1 MIAKIVGLG
10 AENYDDSFDIKIQE
24 IQNELSDLSNQLAVI
39 ISDFIEICNILLLT

>member
-24 IQNELSDLSNQLAVI
+24 IQNELSDLS
-39 ISDFIEICNILLLT
+39 DRILSKYAMFYA